1 MKTPLI
7 QTTSAKIDTST
18 SLHVMSFYIYQKL
31 KITKA
36 LMSHFIFILV
46 DHSRVRLST
55 IQGQKK
61 TSDYI
66 NANFID
72 GYQKCNAYIGTQG
85 MKRAR

>member
-1 MKTPLI
+1 M
-7 QTTSAKIDTST
+7 D
-18 SLHVMSFYIYQKL
+18 
-31 KITKA
+31 
-36 LMSHFIFILV
+36 FILD

-55 IQGQKK
+55 IPGQKK

-85 MKRAR
+85 KDKCKPLIVKKYFALCPFISENKNVHSFDIDL